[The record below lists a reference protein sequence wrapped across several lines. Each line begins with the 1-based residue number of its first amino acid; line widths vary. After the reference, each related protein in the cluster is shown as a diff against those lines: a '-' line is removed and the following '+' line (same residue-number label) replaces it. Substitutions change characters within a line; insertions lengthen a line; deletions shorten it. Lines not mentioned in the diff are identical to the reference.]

1 MLYPYGSLG
10 TPHAEFLEQARA
22 ERAKVMSAALHG
34 VGSLGGRAARAMER
48 AGRTIFSGMITAHQR
63 RAAMRQLEVLDDRIL
78 KDIGISRSDIPFLV
92 ERQFSAEP
100 TARSG
105 SGTECEITTL
115 GDRKTVHAS
124 PRAVLR
130 PAA

>member
-1 MLYPYGSLG
+1 MPYTYGSLG

-22 ERAKVMSAALHG
+22 ERAKVVSAALDG
-34 VGSLGGRAARAMER
+34 VGSLGARAVRALGRAAR
-48 AGRTIFSGMITAHQR
+48 TIVSSLVTGHRR
-63 RAAMRQLEVLDDRIL
+63 RAAMRELQALDDWIL

-92 ERQFSAEP
+92 ERQLSAGP
-100 TARSG
+100 SAATG

-115 GDRKTVHAS
+115 DDRKTVYAS
-124 PRAVLR
+124 HRAVLR

>member
-10 TPHAEFLEQARA
+10 TPHAEYLRQARA
-22 ERAKVMSAALHG
+22 ERAKVISAALHG
-34 VGSLGGRAARAMER
+34 VGNLGGKAARALER
-48 AGRTIFSGMITAHQR
+48 AGRIMVSNVVAEHRR
-63 RAAMRQLEVLDDRIL
+63 RAAMRELGALDDRIL

-100 TARSG
+100 TAMAG
-105 SGTECEITTL
+105 SGTGCEITML
-115 GDRKTVHAS
+115 DARKSVHAS
-124 PRAVLR
+124 PGAVLR